1 MDEQDD
7 PQTLEVYRLVKEG
20 WTDESGFGGVHSS
33 RRVVGLPPGPGEGG
47 VSLGLRSQ
55 SLGRA
60 TRPGGAGLWRAGR
73 LLGGKQRLPRL
84 DRQRRDPHGIDTGRP
99 DLASSAPGKP
109 QKRNIQFCPPS
120 DTFRGQLGYGL
131 PHLAEGGLARGGG
144 PVGAHFCPPV
154 PVESSPVGS
163 CLRVSD
169 FRLYCYFLKKKNPF

>member
-1 MDEQDD
+1 MN
-7 PQTLEVYRLVKEG
+7 PGLEVCTPHGGWWGSCLVQG
-20 WTDESGFGGVHSS
+20 RGGA
-33 RRVVGLPPGPGEGG
+33 
-47 VSLGLRSQ
+47 SLGLRSQ

-84 DRQRRDPHGIDTGRP
+84 DPQRRDPHGIDTGRP

-169 FRLYCYFLKKKNPF
+169 FRLYCYFLKKKILFKRFPSMSEKVAATCI